1 MNIKKIINQI
11 EEIND
16 YNELK
21 VIKAAVETRI
31 NLFYSYSDEQN
42 PKETFGIGDK
52 VTWYSEKL
60 HRQIVGTVVKTYA
73 TAVLVSER
81 EANAC
86 HLISTSLCKL
96 CKRLQQ
102 QEKAC
107 RLTKTDITKETS

>member
-1 MNIKKIINQI
+1 MNINKIINPI

-102 QEKAC
+102 QE
-107 RLTKTDITKETS
+107 RLVA